1 MLHEAEF
8 SLWHKIYTYLYISK
22 GLCGATR
29 RIAATHSPGRHHLPL
44 RRNYRNYLARR
55 EDDSPMRDRPMN
67 LLPRR
72 LVFST
77 LFFALAVILSGCATQ
92 SNNPQPGVAEEED
105 FNDPFEDT
113 NRKIFDFNQL
123 VDRNVL
129 VPVAKAYRTVL
140 PDPVRDSLRDFLR
153 NLRAPLI
160 FANNAL
166 QGDFEGAGQT
176 FARFTLN
183 STLGVGGLIDVAG
196 RWGELPYHEQD
207 LGVTFGVWGI
217 PEGPYLVVPVLGP
230 SDPRDLVG
238 QTAEGFGDPFNRL
251 VTGNPYTLYWIPF
264 VRGGVSGIDQ
274 RSRYIETLADIERTS
289 LDYYATIRSL
299 YRQRR
304 AALMRR
310 EKEQNLPPPASFSRN
325 DNPVAPVHPPQ
336 AAMVSEAQTVSEVS
350 R

>member
-1 MLHEAEF
+1 
-8 SLWHKIYTYLYISK
+8 
-22 GLCGATR
+22 
-29 RIAATHSPGRHHLPL
+29 
-44 RRNYRNYLARR
+44 
-55 EDDSPMRDRPMN
+55 MN
-67 LLPRR
+67 LRAPR
-72 LVFST
+72 LVFSS
-77 LFFALAVILSGCATQ
+77 LPVVVSLILAGCATP
-92 SNNPQPGVAEEED
+92 SNNPQAEAAEAED
-105 FNDPFEDT
+105 FNDPLEDT
-113 NRKIFDFNQL
+113 NRAIFDFNQV

-160 FANNAL
+160 FANDAL
-166 QGDFEGAGQT
+166 QGEFERAGQT

-183 STLGVGGLIDVAG
+183 STLGVGGLLDVAG
-196 RWGELPYHEQD
+196 RWGELPYHEDD
-207 LGVTFGVWGI
+207 LGLTFGVWGI

-230 SDPRDLVG
+230 STPRDLGG
-238 QTAEGFGDPFNRL
+238 QVAEGFGDPFNYI

-264 VRGGVSGIDQ
+264 VRGGVAGIDQ

-304 AALMRR
+304 AALIRH
-310 EKEQNLPPPASFSRN
+310 EKEQNLPPPSSFSRN
-325 DNPVAPVHPPQ
+325 DSPAAPASAKNLAARPVF
-336 AAMVSEAQTVSEVS
+336 VSETPNVPEVS

>member
-1 MLHEAEF
+1 MYRRPRCVAF
-8 SLWHKIYTYLYISK
+8 S
-22 GLCGATR
+22 
-29 RIAATHSPGRHHLPL
+29 
-44 RRNYRNYLARR
+44 
-55 EDDSPMRDRPMN
+55 N
-67 LLPRR
+67 LL
-72 LVFST
+72 LV
-77 LFFALAVILSGCATQ
+77 LAVILPGCATQ
-92 SNNPQPGVAEEED
+92 ANAPQSVAAEEE

-113 NRKIFDFNQL
+113 NRAIFDFNQV

-140 PDPVRDSLRDFLR
+140 PDVVRDSIRDFLY

-160 FANNAL
+160 FANDTL
-166 QGDFEGAGQT
+166 QLDFERAGQT
-176 FARFTLN
+176 FARFVLN

-196 RWGELPYHEQD
+196 KWGQLPYHEDD
-207 LGVTFGVWGI
+207 LGITLGVWGI
-217 PEGPYLVVPVLGP
+217 PEGPYLVVPILGP
-230 SDPRDLVG
+230 SDPRDLGGMV
-238 QTAEGFGDPFNRL
+238 AEGFGDPFNRL

-304 AALMRR
+304 AALIHH
-310 EKEQNLPPPASFSRN
+310 EKQENLPPPASFSLN
-325 DNPVAPVHPPQ
+325 DSPVASVKPG
-336 AAMVSEAQTVSEVS
+336 AAMISETKTASEVS

>member
-1 MLHEAEF
+1 
-8 SLWHKIYTYLYISK
+8 
-22 GLCGATR
+22 
-29 RIAATHSPGRHHLPL
+29 
-44 RRNYRNYLARR
+44 
-55 EDDSPMRDRPMN
+55 MN
-67 LLPRR
+67 LLPLR
-72 LVFST
+72 LVFSHT
-77 LFFALAVILSGCATQ
+77 LVLLALMLPGCATRP
-92 SNNPQPGVAEEED
+92 NNSQPGVAEEED
-105 FNDPFEDT
+105 FNDPLEDT
-113 NRKIFDFNQL
+113 NRTIFDFNQM

-140 PDPVRDSLRDFLR
+140 PDVVRDSLRDFLH

-160 FANNAL
+160 FANDAL
-166 QGDFEGAGQT
+166 QGDFERAGET

-196 RWGELPYHEQD
+196 RWGQLPYHEQD
-207 LGVTFGVWGI
+207 LGVTFGVWGL

-230 SDPRDLVG
+230 SNPRDLSG
-238 QTAEGFGDPFNRL
+238 QVAEGFGDPFNYI

-264 VRGGVSGIDQ
+264 VRGGVSGVDQ

-304 AALMRR
+304 AALIRG

-325 DNPVAPVHPPQ
+325 DNPTLPVRRQQQ
-336 AAMVSEAQTVSEVS
+336 AAVVSEGRIVSGITW
-350 R
+350 

>member
-1 MLHEAEF
+1 
-8 SLWHKIYTYLYISK
+8 
-22 GLCGATR
+22 
-29 RIAATHSPGRHHLPL
+29 
-44 RRNYRNYLARR
+44 
-55 EDDSPMRDRPMN
+55 MN
-67 LLPRR
+67 LLPLR
-72 LVFST
+72 LVFSHT
-77 LFFALAVILSGCATQ
+77 LVLLALILPGCATRP
-92 SNNPQPGVAEEED
+92 NNSQPGVAEEED
-105 FNDPFEDT
+105 FNDPLEDT
-113 NRKIFDFNQL
+113 NRAIFDFNQM

-140 PDPVRDSLRDFLR
+140 PDVVRDSLRDFLH

-160 FANNAL
+160 LANDAL
-166 QGDFEGAGQT
+166 QGDFERAGET

-196 RWGELPYHEQD
+196 RWGQLPYHEQD
-207 LGVTFGVWGI
+207 LGVTFGVWGV

-230 SDPRDLVG
+230 SNPRDLSG
-238 QTAEGFGDPFNRL
+238 QVAEGFGDPFNYI

-264 VRGGVSGIDQ
+264 VRGGVSGVDQ

-304 AALMRR
+304 AALIRG

-325 DNPVAPVHPPQ
+325 DNPTLPVRRQQQ
-336 AAMVSEAQTVSEVS
+336 AAVVSEGRIVSGITW
-350 R
+350 

>member
-1 MLHEAEF
+1 MSF
-8 SLWHKIYTYLYISK
+8 
-22 GLCGATR
+22 
-29 RIAATHSPGRHHLPL
+29 
-44 RRNYRNYLARR
+44 
-55 EDDSPMRDRPMN
+55 RP
-67 LLPRR
+67 RY
-72 LVFST
+72 LVFSNFV
-77 LFFALAVILSGCATQ
+77 LLLALMLPGCATSP
-92 SNNPQPGVAEEED
+92 SNAQPEIAEAED
-105 FNDPFEDT
+105 FNDPFEDA
-113 NRKIFDFNQL
+113 NRKIFDFNQI

-140 PDPVRDSLRDFLR
+140 PEPVRDSLRDFLR
-153 NLRAPLI
+153 NLREPII

-166 QGDFEGAGQT
+166 QGDFDHAGQT

-207 LGVTFGVWGI
+207 LGLTFGVWGI
-217 PEGPYLVVPVLGP
+217 HEGPYLVIPVLGP

-304 AALMRR
+304 AALIRH
-310 EKEQNLPPPASFSRN
+310 EKEQNLPPPASFGRN
-325 DNPVAPVHPPQ
+325 DNPVAPVNPWPQ
-336 AAMVSEAQTVSEVS
+336 AAIVSQAQTVPEVA

>member
-1 MLHEAEF
+1 
-8 SLWHKIYTYLYISK
+8 
-22 GLCGATR
+22 
-29 RIAATHSPGRHHLPL
+29 
-44 RRNYRNYLARR
+44 
-55 EDDSPMRDRPMN
+55 MN
-67 LLPRR
+67 LRAPR
-72 LVFST
+72 LVFSS
-77 LFFALAVILSGCATQ
+77 LPVVVSLILAGCATP
-92 SNNPQPGVAEEED
+92 SNNPQAEAAEAED
-105 FNDPFEDT
+105 FNDPLEDT
-113 NRKIFDFNQL
+113 NRAIFDFNQL

-160 FANNAL
+160 FANDAL
-166 QGDFEGAGQT
+166 QGEFERAGQT

-183 STLGVGGLIDVAG
+183 STLGVGGLLDVAG
-196 RWGELPYHEQD
+196 RWGELPYHEDD
-207 LGVTFGVWGI
+207 LGLTFGVWGI

-230 SDPRDLVG
+230 STPRDLGG
-238 QTAEGFGDPFNRL
+238 QVAEGFGDPFNYI

-264 VRGGVSGIDQ
+264 VRGGVAGIDQ

-304 AALMRR
+304 AALIRH
-310 EKEQNLPPPASFSRN
+310 EKEQNLPPPSSFSRN
-325 DNPVAPVHPPQ
+325 DSPAAPASAKNLAARPVF
-336 AAMVSEAQTVSEVS
+336 VSETPNVPEVS

>member
-1 MLHEAEF
+1 MTL
-8 SLWHKIYTYLYISK
+8 
-22 GLCGATR
+22 R
-29 RIAATHSPGRHHLPL
+29 PL
-44 RRNYRNYLARR
+44 
-55 EDDSPMRDRPMN
+55 S
-67 LLPRR
+67 
-72 LVFST
+72 LVFSNLIFLLT
-77 LFFALAVILSGCATQ
+77 LGLSGCAT
-92 SNNPQPGVAEEED
+92 SPNNGQPEVAEVED
-105 FNDPFEDT
+105 FNDPLEDT
-113 NRKIFDFNQL
+113 NRAIFDFNQV

-140 PDPVRDSLRDFLR
+140 PDPMRDSLRDFLR

-160 FANNAL
+160 FVNNAL
-166 QGDFEGAGQT
+166 QGDFELAGQT

-196 RWGELPYHEQD
+196 RWGQLPYHEQD

-230 SDPRDLVG
+230 SNPRDLVG
-238 QTAEGFGDPFNRL
+238 QTGEGFGDPFNLL

-264 VRGGVSGIDQ
+264 VRGGVSGVDQ

-304 AALMRR
+304 AALIRGQR
-310 EKEQNLPPPASFSRN
+310 ENLPPPASFSWN
-325 DNPVAPVHPPQ
+325 ANPATPVSSASR
-336 AAMVSEAQTVSEVS
+336 AAMISQGQTVSEVA